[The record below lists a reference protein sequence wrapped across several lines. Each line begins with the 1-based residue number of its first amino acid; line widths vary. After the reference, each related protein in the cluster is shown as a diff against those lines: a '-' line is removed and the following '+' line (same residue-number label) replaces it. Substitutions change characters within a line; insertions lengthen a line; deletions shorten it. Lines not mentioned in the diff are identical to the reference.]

1 MAYQLVC
8 SRCGSIAEQE
18 PAYQCRR
25 CGGIMEFQYNN
36 PAYLVEPEKP
46 GIFRFSSVLPVEDVR
61 PAESMGEGGT
71 PLIPS
76 VAVGPENGL
85 EQAFFKLES
94 LNPSGSFKDRAL
106 AVAMNCAARFGLK
119 KMIIASSGNAA
130 ASAAAY
136 AARSGAELTA
146 VVPESTP
153 VNKIGQILCHG
164 GRVAKVP
171 GMIKS

>member
-8 SRCGSIAEQE
+8 SRCGSIAEHE

-76 VAVGPENGL
+76 VAVG
-85 EQAFFKLES
+85 
-94 LNPSGSFKDRAL
+94 
-106 AVAMNCAARFGLK
+106 
-119 KMIIASSGNAA
+119 
-130 ASAAAY
+130 
-136 AARSGAELTA
+136 RSE
-146 VVPESTP
+146 ER
-153 VNKIGQILCHG
+153 
-164 GRVAKVP
+164 RVGKEC
-171 GMIKS
+171 M